1 MVISYS
7 WFTTKGLR
15 VVGLPRWAQGGDI
28 PIAIRH
34 QAMHEVSGLRAVRQ
48 GHVLHQ
54 AGPWIHRREQT
65 GHGWRCAEHP
75 NRKDSFEK
83 YRLRCPQA
91 HTWTIER
98 TRQQVYQMHPAE
110 IEILYSHP
118 AQGHIWLV
126 HQSTT
131 PGQRPASFGHKPGN
145 LHKKP
150 RQYSL

>member
-75 NRKDSFEK
+75 NRKDNFEK

-98 TRQQVYQMHPAE
+98 TRQQKSKFYRLPRPKATFGWCNIRNLDNIH
-110 IEILYSHP
+110 YSCLFSPNFNRSIDNNINH
-118 AQGHIWLV
+118 WRKV
-126 HQSTT
+126 
-131 PGQRPASFGHKPGN
+131 
-145 LHKKP
+145 
-150 RQYSL
+150 